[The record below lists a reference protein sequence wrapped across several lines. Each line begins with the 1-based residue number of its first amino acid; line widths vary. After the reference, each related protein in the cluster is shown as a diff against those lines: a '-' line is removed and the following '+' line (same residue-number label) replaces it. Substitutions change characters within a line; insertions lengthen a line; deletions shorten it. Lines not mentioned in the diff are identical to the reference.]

1 MGALGRN
8 PGTHLTGL
16 PLPGT
21 GPGLSIFAEV
31 RPAAWFLEEVE
42 GCGQKTVVPPALTL
56 TALPYGTHFGL
67 QLTIL
72 LPWSSGCWCLCYD
85 LEGCETLAFTK
96 PTNAMKGEAGGS
108 RQRAGQQGHR
118 M

>member
-1 MGALGRN
+1 MARLERLHGSTRSESWDS
-8 PGTHLTGL
+8 HLTGL

-31 RPAAWFLEEVE
+31 RPAAWFIEEAE
-42 GCGQKTVVPPALTL
+42 GCDQKTVVPPALTL

-72 LPWSSGCWCLCYD
+72 LPWSSECG
-85 LEGCETLAFTK
+85 AFVMILRDVK
-96 PTNAMKGEAGGS
+96 PWHSPNPPMP
-108 RQRAGQQGHR
+108 
-118 M
+118 